1 MSGPTRAADFADLAD
16 DPAPAHVAREPGGR
30 DGEAR
35 GRRAAPARAAARF
48 GLPLQVRATGV
59 AIGPVRMIHGAAA
72 MLATSVLADSG
83 IEHDRGQYHNPAM
96 FLPLVSSTLSILA
109 SLDGATR
116 DEKRAHPLRLASY
129 GIAMTVGLLGTGFHL
144 YNITKKPGGISWEN
158 LFYQAPIGAPAALSL
173 SGLLGLAAEGIRH
186 ETTDRPPTLLGLPA
200 APALAAL
207 TSLGLLGT
215 TAEVALLH
223 FRGNFQ
229 NPAMYLPVLLPPI
242 AAALTGDAALRP
254 DRRPRPQ
261 AKLWLGITAAL
272 GVAGVAF
279 HAYGTSRYMG
289 GFKNWRQNV
298 LDGPPLPAP
307 PSFSGLALAG
317 LAALALLERH
327 GDD

>member
-1 MSGPTRAADFADLAD
+1 MSGPTRVADFADLVN
-16 DPAPAHVAREPGGR
+16 DPAPAHVARERDRAPAPGRGS
-30 DGEAR
+30 AR
-35 GRRAAPARAAARF
+35 FAPSRRAPAAR
-48 GLPLQVRATGV
+48 V

-72 MLATSVLADSG
+72 MLAASVLADSG

-96 FLPLVSSTLSILA
+96 YVPLVSSTLSILA

-116 DEKRAHPLRLASY
+116 DERQARPVRLASY
-129 GIAMTVGLLGTGFHL
+129 GIAMAVGLAGTGFHV
-144 YNITKKPGGISWEN
+144 YNITKKPGGFSWQN

-173 SGLLGLAAEGIRH
+173 SGLLGLAAESIRH
-186 ETTDRPPTLLGLPA
+186 ERPGESPKLLGRPA
-200 APALAAL
+200 APALAGL

-229 NPAMYLPVLLPPI
+229 NPAMYLPVLLPPV
-242 AAALTGDAALRP
+242 AAALTGAAAIRP
-254 DRRPRPQ
+254 DRRARPQ

-289 GFKNWRQNV
+289 GFRNWRQNV

-317 LAALALLERH
+317 WAALALLERH

>member
-1 MSGPTRAADFADLAD
+1 MSEPTREADFADLAD
-16 DPAPAHVAREPGGR
+16 DPAPAHIARER
-30 DGEAR
+30 DAGWR
-35 GRRAAPARAAARF
+35 PRPATARF
-48 GLPLQVRATGV
+48 GAPLRARAEGV
-59 AIGPVRMIHGAAA
+59 EIGPVRMIHGAAA
-72 MLATSVLADSG
+72 MLAASVLADSG

-116 DEKRAHPLRLASY
+116 DEKQAHPLRLASY
-129 GIAMTVGLLGTGFHL
+129 GIAMVVGVMGTGFHL

-186 ETTDRPPTLLGLPA
+186 ERPGGSPRLLGQPA

-242 AAALTGDAALRP
+242 AAALTGEAALRP
-254 DRRPRPQ
+254 DRRARPQ

-289 GFKNWRQNV
+289 GFKNWRQNM

-317 LAALALLERH
+317 WAALALLERH